1 MIFVE
6 ELPTGNLAQYGPQQ
20 VPLSPDYGY
29 IGEDDQPVYYDNY
42 NPAVGPP
49 GSKKCFQF
57 L

>member
-49 GSKKCFQF
+49 GSKKCFQ
-57 L
+57 LL